1 MRRGCGST
9 NTTSSGNGGE
19 NHPAGSLLSG
29 PRPVTRLTSAS
40 DHRDHPKLY
49 KGRPDRHAT
58 GWNFLRSRLPRPSK
72 ECNGRYKIESL
83 TNGVGVKRLNGVD
96 ALMLYTETPEI
107 HMHTLKIGVLDVSN
121 VEGGFSFD
129 LFRAVAFPRLQAM
142 APLRYQ
148 LVDIPLKLHHPMWVL
163 NDDID
168 FDYHVRQARVPA
180 PGGRREL
187 DQLIGEIA
195 STPLDR
201 SRPLW
206 EMYVAEGLADNR
218 IAIIHKVHHV
228 LADGV
233 ASANQMAKAM
243 ESRQPTEVVGMF
255 EEPDLVRTRTALLK
269 AAGRD
274 HVGLIR
280 KLPRLVSETA
290 TGVSR
295 VRRRSKERGEHPDLA
310 RNFAPPQCFINH
322 VVTPGRRFATAPLSL
337 ADVKETGKHL
347 GVTINDMVLAMSAG
361 ALRRLLLRYDGQA
374 DAPLIAGVP
383 VSIDPSPERLV
394 GNEFTYMTPSLP
406 VHIDDPLERV
416 RLTSMATT
424 IAKEN
429 HQLLGPTLLPAW
441 LSYLPPS
448 LAPPVFR
455 RQARRVESAG
465 VMNLTISNVP
475 GPRERG
481 LIEGAIVSEIYSVGP
496 IVAGSGMNITVWSY
510 VDQLAISVLTD
521 DRTLDDPHEV
531 TDAILDEFT
540 EIRRAAGITGDLRPV
555 GSALPL
561 AAAAG

>member
-1 MRRGCGST
+1 MCPT
-9 NTTSSGNGGE
+9 WT
-19 NHPAGSLLSG
+19 
-29 PRPVTRLTSAS
+29 
-40 DHRDHPKLY
+40 
-49 KGRPDRHAT
+49 
-58 GWNFLRSRLPRPSK
+58 
-72 ECNGRYKIESL
+72 
-83 TNGVGVKRLNGVD
+83 
-96 ALMLYTETPEI
+96 
-107 HMHTLKIGVLDVSN
+107 
-121 VEGGFSFD
+121 GGFSFD

-148 LVDIPLKLHHPMWVL
+148 LVDIPLKLHHPMWVV
-163 NDDID
+163 NDHID
-168 FDYHVRQARVPA
+168 FDYHVRPTRVPA

-243 ESRQPTEVVGMF
+243 ALFQPSEVMGML
-255 EEPDLVRTRTALLK
+255 EEPDLARTRTALLK

-280 KLPRLVSETA
+280 KLPRLMSETA

-310 RNFAPPQCFINH
+310 RNFAPPDCFINH
-322 VVTPGRRFATAPLSL
+322 VVTPGRRFATAPLAL

-361 ALRRLLLRYDGQA
+361 ALRKLLLRYDGRA
-374 DAPLIAGVP
+374 DSPLIAGVP
-383 VSIDPSPERLV
+383 VSTDPSPARLA
-394 GNEFTYMTPSLP
+394 GNEFAYMTPSLP

-416 RLTSMATT
+416 RLTAMATS

-429 HQLLGPTLLPAW
+429 HQLLGPTLIPAW

-448 LAPPVFR
+448 LAPPMFR
-455 RQARRVESAG
+455 RQARRVESAS

-481 LIEGAIVSEIYSVGP
+481 HIEGAIVSEIYSVGP
-496 IVAGSGMNITVWSY
+496 VVAGSGMNITVWSY

-521 DRTLDDPHEV
+521 DRTLDDPHEA
-531 TDAILDEFT
+531 TDAMLDAFT
-540 EIRRAAGITGDLRPV
+540 EIRSAAGITGDLTPV
-555 GSALPL
+555 GAVLPL
-561 AAAAG
+561 ATAAG

>member
-1 MRRGCGST
+1 MR
-9 NTTSSGNGGE
+9 
-19 NHPAGSLLSG
+19 
-29 PRPVTRLTSAS
+29 
-40 DHRDHPKLY
+40 
-49 KGRPDRHAT
+49 
-58 GWNFLRSRLPRPSK
+58 
-72 ECNGRYKIESL
+72 
-83 TNGVGVKRLNGVD
+83 RLNGVD
-96 ALMLYTETPEI
+96 ALMLYSETPEI
-107 HMHTLKIGVLDVSN
+107 HMHTLKIGVLDVSGL
-121 VEGGFSFD
+121 EGGYSFD
-129 LFRAVAFPRLQAM
+129 LFRRVAYPRLM
-142 APLRYQ
+142 ALSPLRYQ
-148 LVDIPLKLHHPMWVL
+148 LVDVPLMLHHPMWL
-163 NDDID
+163 ENDDID
-168 FDYHVRQARVPA
+168 LDYHLRRARVPA

-201 SRPLW
+201 GRPLW

-243 ESRQPTEVVGMF
+243 ASFQPSEVMGML
-255 EEPDLVRTRTALLK
+255 EEPDLARTRTALLK

-280 KLPRLVSETA
+280 KLPRLMSETA

-310 RNFAPPQCFINH
+310 RNFAPPDCFINH
-322 VVTPGRRFATAPLSL
+322 VVTPGRRFATAPLAL

-361 ALRRLLLRYDGQA
+361 ALRKLLLRYDGRA
-374 DAPLIAGVP
+374 DSPLIAGVP
-383 VSIDPSPERLV
+383 VSTDPSPARL
-394 GNEFTYMTPSLP
+394 
-406 VHIDDPLERV
+406 
-416 RLTSMATT
+416 RLTAMATS

-429 HQLLGPTLLPAW
+429 HQLLGPTLIPAW

-448 LAPPVFR
+448 LAPPMFR
-455 RQARRVESAG
+455 RQARRVESAS

-481 LIEGAIVSEIYSVGP
+481 HIEGAIVSEIYSVGP
-496 IVAGSGMNITVWSY
+496 VVAGSGMNITVWSY

-521 DRTLDDPHEV
+521 DRTLDDPHEA
-531 TDAILDEFT
+531 TDAMLDAFT
-540 EIRRAAGITGDLRPV
+540 EIRTAAGITGDLTPV
-555 GSALPL
+555 GAVLPL
-561 AAAAG
+561 ATAAG

>member
-1 MRRGCGST
+1 
-9 NTTSSGNGGE
+9 
-19 NHPAGSLLSG
+19 
-29 PRPVTRLTSAS
+29 
-40 DHRDHPKLY
+40 
-49 KGRPDRHAT
+49 
-58 GWNFLRSRLPRPSK
+58 
-72 ECNGRYKIESL
+72 
-83 TNGVGVKRLNGVD
+83 
-96 ALMLYTETPEI
+96 
-107 HMHTLKIGVLDVSN
+107 
-121 VEGGFSFD
+121 
-129 LFRAVAFPRLQAM
+129 M

-148 LVDIPLKLHHPMWVL
+148 LVDIPLKLHHPMWVV

-168 FDYHVRQARVPA
+168 FDYHVRPTRVPA

-243 ESRQPTEVVGMF
+243 APDQPSEVMGMPD
-255 EEPDLVRTRTALLK
+255 EPDLARTRTALLK

-280 KLPRLVSETA
+280 KLPRLMSETA

-310 RNFAPPQCFINH
+310 RNFAPPTASSTTWSHRAPVRDGAARPGGCQGDRQAPRRH
-322 VVTPGRRFATAPLSL
+322 HQRHGAGDVGRRRCASCCCGTTDEPTS
-337 ADVKETGKHL
+337 
-347 GVTINDMVLAMSAG
+347 
-361 ALRRLLLRYDGQA
+361 
-374 DAPLIAGVP
+374 PLIAGVP
-383 VSIDPSPERLV
+383 VSTDPSRERLV

-448 LAPPVFR
+448 LAPPMFR
-455 RQARRVESAG
+455 RQARRVESAS

-481 LIEGAIVSEIYSVGP
+481 QIEGATVSEIYSVGP
-496 IVAGSGMNITVWSY
+496 VVAGSGMNITVWSY

-521 DRTLDDPHEV
+521 DRTLDDPHEA
-531 TDAILDEFT
+531 TDAMLDAFT
-540 EIRRAAGITGDLRPV
+540 EIRSAAGITGDLTPV
-555 GSALPL
+555 GAVLPL